1 MLKVN
6 KKTIRRLG
14 TVVMAL
20 AMAISVM
27 AIDAFAAELA
37 VVDFAKEYTLGMG
50 ATTAPTEAL
59 ELVQQTKAARDYSDA
74 KYATES
80 SIPDVTVTKAA
91 DSDKFVVTAADLYS
105 GVGVFTYTFLEKDA
119 GTAGVTYADN
129 TITLNVVRTWTDS
142 VNSTIKEEYTFGI
155 LNGDKTAKIQ
165 SITNKFDAGTLTIS
179 KELTG
184 NMADPAD
191 TFPVT
196 VTFTSSEPVL
206 SPIYKDGTEVSLE
219 WTESDGVHT
228 ASSSFNIKAGTDVV
242 FTNIPV
248 GVTYTTTETDPG
260 EYELVS
266 TEYSDTD
273 MTITAG
279 DTDTVTITND
289 KSVGT
294 PTGVIMNVAPYVLM
308 VALAGGIAFFFLR
321 RKHAE

>member
-1 MLKVN
+1 
-6 KKTIRRLG
+6 
-14 TVVMAL
+14 
-20 AMAISVM
+20 
-27 AIDAFAAELA
+27 
-37 VVDFAKEYTLGMG
+37 
-50 ATTAPTEAL
+50 
-59 ELVQQTKAARDYSDA
+59 
-74 KYATES
+74 
-80 SIPDVTVTKAA
+80 
-91 DSDKFVVTAADLYS
+91 
-105 GVGVFTYTFLEKDA
+105 
-119 GTAGVTYADN
+119 
-129 TITLNVVRTWTDS
+129 
-142 VNSTIKEEYTFGI
+142 
-155 LNGDKTAKIQ
+155 
-165 SITNKFDAGTLTIS
+165 
-179 KELTG
+179 
-184 NMADPAD
+184 MADPAD